1 MKSSVIIVM
10 GSPGS
15 GKGTQA
21 EILSDK
27 FGLYYLESSKIID
40 AKLINIK
47 EDDIEIVDGKEYS
60 LFEERE
66 KRHAGDIMSP
76 ELVSYW
82 MTEKVKELA
91 EDGKK
96 MVVAG
101 SPRTVYE
108 AKKFMPLL
116 SELYG
121 KENISTIVIDLEEKE
136 AIFRSAHRR
145 ICSLAR
151 HPILYFEETKDLTIC
166 PLDGSKL
173 IIREDDNEEVIKRR
187 MKEYRE
193 RTLPLLEYLKEEG
206 YSVIEVK
213 GRETPVELHKEILEK
228 LG

>member
-1 MKSSVIIVM
+1 MKASAIIIM
-10 GSPGS
+10 GCPGS

-40 AKLINIK
+40 AKLADIK
-47 EDDIEIVDGKEYS
+47 EGDTETVNGKEFS
-60 LFEERE
+60 LVEERE

-76 ELVSYW
+76 ELVTHW
-82 MTEKVKELA
+82 MKEKAKEVA
-91 EDGKK
+91 SDGKK

-108 AKKFMPLL
+108 AENFMPLL

-121 KENISTIVIDLEEKE
+121 KENIVTVVIDLEEKE
-136 AIFRSAHRR
+136 AIYRSAHRR

-173 IIREDDNEEVIKRR
+173 IVREDDNEEVIKRR
-187 MKEYRE
+187 MVKYRE
-193 RTLPLLEYLKEEG
+193 RTLPLLDYLKKEE
-206 YSVIEVK
+206 YSIIDVK
-213 GRETPVELHKEILEK
+213 GKETPVELHEEILEK
-228 LG
+228 LE